1 MQLLDKLMAFSK
13 PQNLAL
19 NEISEV
25 LGTNVSWQQ
34 ETIPMMKTYDSEASR
49 QKFRHF
55 QYSEVS
61 GPYKALSH
69 LWELCLQWLRPE
81 IHTKKQILEL
91 LVLEQFL
98 AVLPEEVRFWVNL
111 QHPKNSKEV
120 VSLIEDVIEML
131 KDEDALCKDSVLQ
144 NRSVQEEKQGADSL
158 QEPVTFKDVIVEF
171 SEEEWG
177 HLDPAVKKMYR
188 DVMLENYKNLNSLH
202 KAHLLAKPAEIPK
215 LENKIK
221 RWIMEEEIPRTAV
234 FDMKTIPENQD
245 SIPEQSVSREES
257 SHGVITTRLIESEH
271 LPLDVWKSEDWSY
284 RNQKKQDINLSPEA
298 FINTAT
304 YTEEGDFECSENKK
318 SFDVNSVNS
327 IYDIQQGIPIRKGS
341 PKCDKFETNLGF
353 NSVDKPHSEYDECGN
368 ALNLSTDIIR
378 HQKSHTTMNS
388 YECYQCGKAFSRRS
402 SLTRHQIIH
411 TGEKPY
417 KCSECGKFFN
427 RCTNLIKHQ
436 KIHTKEKSLKDSKC
450 EIALRQSEDNGK
462 KRLHSG
468 DNFYECVDCGKSF
481 NRSSSLIRH
490 QMIHTGDKPFKC
502 KECKLSFNRN
512 SNLCRHQRRH
522 TQKVLKKE
530 VQDYFQ

>member
-1 MQLLDKLMAFSK
+1 
-13 PQNLAL
+13 
-19 NEISEV
+19 
-25 LGTNVSWQQ
+25 
-34 ETIPMMKTYDSEASR
+34 EASR

-131 KDEDALCKDSVLQ
+131 KDEGKIPLMVGSCPIK
-144 NRSVQEEKQGADSL
+144 NKRNYEEVGIDSL
-158 QEPVTFKDVIVEF
+158 YSVVTFCSTVTSAVSFVPAYKLI
-171 SEEEWG
+171 EEEWG
-177 HLDPAVKKMYR
+177 HLDPAETGR
-188 DVMLENYKNLNSLH
+188 CEAFTES
-202 KAHLLAKPAEIPK
+202 
-215 LENKIK
+215 K
-221 RWIMEEEIPRTAV
+221 RARM
-234 FDMKTIPENQD
+234 DMKTIPENQD

-436 KIHTKEKSLKDSKC
+436 KIHTKEKSLK
-450 EIALRQSEDNGK
+450 
-462 KRLHSG
+462 
-468 DNFYECVDCGKSF
+468 ECVDCGKSF

-530 VQDYFQ
+530 VQ